1 MKKISV
7 WTVAIVIGFSFI
19 FFSVNKANAKAKYTI
34 NLGIVTT
41 TKTFHYKAAAKFK
54 QIVEKESGG
63 AIKVIIHH
71 SGSVGDETSIL
82 QQLQLGVLQAGVI
95 TAGPIDKFVPAIK
108 AIEFPFIFKNF
119 SDVDRILDGN
129 IGKGILSKFR
139 DANLIGFHFLE
150 NGFRNLTN
158 SVRPVHS
165 AKDLKGLKI
174 RVMNS
179 QFQIAIWRALGAN
192 PTPMPWPIYTQLS
205 QHVIDGQENP
215 LAVIYQYKLYEVQ
228 KYLSLTHH
236 VYSALVFVGSK
247 SFYDNLPKKY
257 QKLLYSAAK
266 SASIYERK
274 LNRSKVKFFLS
285 ELKKHGMII
294 DMHPDIASFKKKV
307 GGLKAGFT
315 GDAKLYL
322 DMILAASK

>member
-1 MKKISV
+1 MRRLFATLVSIFAA
-7 WTVAIVIGFSFI
+7 TIFIIGS
-19 FFSVNKANAKAKYTI
+19 SNSYAAAKYTI

-41 TKTFHYKAAAKFK
+41 PKTFHYKAAAKFK
-54 QIVEKESGG
+54 QIVEKKSGG

-71 SGSVGDETSIL
+71 SGSVGNETSIL

-108 AIEFPFIFKNF
+108 AIEFPFIFK
-119 SDVDRILDGN
+119 DYKDADRILDGK
-129 IGKGILSKFR
+129 IGKAILSKFR

-165 AKDLKGLKI
+165 AKDVKGLKI

-179 QFQIAIWRALGAN
+179 QLQIAIWRAIGAN

-247 SFYDNLPKKY
+247 SFYDKLPTKY

-266 SASIYERK
+266 DASIYERK
-274 LNRSKVKFFLS
+274 LNRDKVKFFLS

-294 DMHPDIASFKKKV
+294 DEHPDIASFKKKV
-307 GGLKAGFT
+307 IPLKSRFS
-315 GDAKLYL
+315 GDAKRYL